1 MASDGGK
8 GSAPRPF
15 GVNQDTF
22 ASNWDA
28 IFGKKD
34 KPETIPMP
42 GTIGGAKLVFPSDAD
57 DKVTRNNEET
67 QQVKHYE

>member
-1 MASDGGK
+1 MAVSDGGK

-15 GVNQDTF
+15 GVDQDTF
-22 ASNWDA
+22 ASNWDT

-34 KPETIPMP
+34 MVPMP
-42 GTIGGAKLVFPSDAD
+42 GTIGGAKLVFPSDAED

-67 QQVKHYE
+67 QQVKKL